1 MNFGLVPVTGKQ
13 AMNTSTR
20 RKLIYLGGIILLF
33 IPIIALGLPA
43 APSHDVREASPGGK
57 LAQLRLENNLG
68 ETSLGNVDPTSAT
81 MNLVLL
87 GLRGVATSIL
97 WKQAHD
103 EQDVKNWAGL
113 RATTD
118 SIILLQPHFLKVWE
132 FHGWNLAYNVAPEW
146 DAVGDRYYWV
156 KEGIKFKT
164 RGVERNE
171 RYPDLYYQTGIV
183 VSQKIG
189 LADER
194 KQYRRFFRDQDPDKA
209 TFPNGPDPAVKRVPG
224 RADGEN
230 LNLNADNYEVGRE
243 WFKLAVQ
250 INDKYPG
257 HEQHILAAPLF
268 RAQPTRTLSD
278 YAIALQDEGIFE
290 ERTRRAWA
298 DAFEEWT
305 TKYGKEEFPVLENS
319 TPLHM
324 ELTPAEAQELSKT
337 PAGRQTIEWIIRYQD
352 IVNYRYW
359 RQRCLAE
366 QEPLTTEAH
375 RDLYNGREKYFESH
389 FGEAT
394 RFLLSGMAKLETM
407 LKKHPEM
414 YGDDSFTEEGLVAQ
428 VFWRSILK
436 VEGERVPDKYPLQ
449 RMWESMP
456 GMQQKATELFHQ
468 YGRQR
473 ELERSLRERN

>member
-1 MNFGLVPVTGKQ
+1 MNK
-13 AMNTSTR
+13 STQ
-20 RKLIYLGGIILLF
+20 RKVAYLLGICFLF

-43 APSHDVREASPGGK
+43 APSPDARKSSAGGK
-57 LAQLRLENNLG
+57 LARMRLENQLG

-87 GLRGVATSIL
+87 GMRGVATSIL
-97 WKQAHD
+97 WKQAHE
-103 EQDVKNWAGL
+103 EQEVKNWAAL

-146 DAVGDRYYWV
+146 DQVGDRYYWV
-156 KEGIKFKT
+156 KEGIKFKA

-183 VSQKIG
+183 VAQKIG

-194 KQYRRFFRDQDPDKA
+194 KQYRKFFRDQDPD
-209 TFPNGPDPAVKRVPG
+209 TTMFPSGPDPAVKRVVG

-230 LNLNADNYEVGRE
+230 MNLDADNYEVGRE

-250 INDKYPG
+250 VNDRYPG

-268 RAQPTRTLSD
+268 RATPTRCMMD
-278 YAIALQDEGIFE
+278 YATALQDEGIFE
-290 ERTRRAWA
+290 EKTRRAWQ

-305 TKYGKEEFPVLENS
+305 QKYGKEEFLTLENP
-319 TPLHM
+319 TPLHL
-324 ELTPAEAQELSKT
+324 ELTPAEAQQLSQT
-337 PAGRQTIEWIIRYQD
+337 QAGKRTMHWIAAYQD

-366 QEPLTTEAH
+366 QEPLTVEAH
-375 RDLYNGREKYFESH
+375 RDLYNGREKYFKSH

-394 RFLLSGMAKLETM
+394 KNFLNGMTNLEKV
-407 LKKHPEM
+407 LQKHPEM
-414 YGDDSFTEEGLVAQ
+414 FGDDSFTEEGLVAQ
-428 VFWRSILK
+428 IFWRSILK
-436 VEGERVPDKYPLQ
+436 LQAETVPEKYPLQ
-449 RMWESMP
+449 RLWESFP
-456 GMQQKATELFHQ
+456 GLHDKAREQFEL

-473 ELERSLRERN
+473 DLERSLNERN

>member
-1 MNFGLVPVTGKQ
+1 
-13 AMNTSTR
+13 
-20 RKLIYLGGIILLF
+20 LIYLVGIVLLF

-43 APSHDVREASPGGK
+43 APSRDVREASPGGI
-57 LAQLRLENNLG
+57 LAQERVKNNLG

-103 EQDVKNWAGL
+103 EQDVKNWAAL

-164 RGVERNE
+164 RGAERNE

-183 VSQKIG
+183 VAQKIG

-194 KQYRRFFRDQDPDKA
+194 KQYRRFFRDQDPDIL
-209 TFPNGPDPAVKRVPG
+209 TFRGGPDPSVKRVPG
-224 RADGEN
+224 RPDGEN

-268 RAQPTRTLSD
+268 RATPTRTMMEH
-278 YAIALQDEGIFE
+278 ATAMQDEGIFD

-305 TKYGKEEFPVLENS
+305 TKYGKEEFLTLENP

-324 ELTPAEAQELSKT
+324 EVTPAEANELSKT
-337 PAGRQTIEWIIRYQD
+337 PAGQRTIHWIAAYQD

-359 RQRCLAE
+359 RQRCQAE
-366 QEPLTTEAH
+366 QEPLTVEAH

-394 RFLLSGMAKLETM
+394 KNLLSGMTKLEQV
-407 LKKHPEM
+407 LQKHPEM
-414 YGDDSFTEEGLVAQ
+414 FGDDSFTEEGLVAQ

-436 VEGERVPDKYPLQ
+436 LQAETVPEKYPLQ
-449 RMWESMP
+449 RLWESFP
-456 GMQQKATELFHQ
+456 GMHEKATEEFHR

-473 ELERSLRERN
+473 ELQRSLENRN